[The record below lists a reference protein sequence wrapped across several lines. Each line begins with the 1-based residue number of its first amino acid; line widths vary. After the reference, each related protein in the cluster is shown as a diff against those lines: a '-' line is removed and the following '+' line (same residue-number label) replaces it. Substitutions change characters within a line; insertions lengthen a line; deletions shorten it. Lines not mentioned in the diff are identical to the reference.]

1 MKIFGREP
9 ALIIGFVGAVVA
21 VLVGANVPGLS
32 AGAGVALTA
41 LVTAAI
47 TAWTTRPVAP
57 GLYVGVVVAV
67 AALLAEYNLAV
78 SDTLL
83 SAIGGLIIAGFALFG
98 VRAQV
103 TPAADRAPIAPAN
116 GQVR

>member
-9 ALIIGFVGAVVA
+9 SLIIGFVGAVVA
-21 VLVGANVPGLS
+21 VLVGAHLPGLS
-32 AGAGVALTA
+32 AGAGVAVTA
-41 LVTAAI
+41 LVSAAV
-47 TAWTTRPVAP
+47 TAWATRPVAP
-57 GLYVGVVVAV
+57 SLYVGVVVAV
-67 AALLAEYNLAV
+67 AAVLAEYNLPI

-83 SAIGGLIIAGFALFG
+83 TAISGLVMAAFALFG
-98 VRAQV
+98 VRPQV

>member
-21 VLVGANVPGLS
+21 VLVGAHLPGLS
-32 AGAGVALTA
+32 AGAGVAITAALTA
-41 LVTAAI
+41 IITAA
-47 TAWTTRPVAP
+47 TTRPVGP
-57 GLYVGVVVAV
+57 SLYVGAVVAV
-67 AALLAEYNLAV
+67 AAVLAEYNIHI

-83 SAIGGLIIAGFALFG
+83 GAISGLVMAAFALFG
-98 VRAQV
+98 IRPQV
-103 TPAADRAPIAPAN
+103 TPKADPAPTAPTT